1 MGATAVYLG
10 GSYVAKGLTQGES
23 GSARQKMMLTGAG
36 QKFLAEHPDFAFT
49 DEAPKTP
56 PIPTLTAA
64 DAQQA
69 ASDAGNAMKAS
80 LKKNQGRAG
89 TLLTGPMG
97 LGTTAPANL
106 QYRTLLGQ

>member
-10 GSYVAKGLTQGES
+10 GMAVTQLAKGDQGT
-23 GSARQKMMLTGAG
+23 ARQRLGVTPAG
-36 QKFLAEHPDFAFT
+36 QKLLAEHPELFAE
-49 DEAPKTP
+49 DAQKTP
-56 PIPTLTAA
+56 PIPTLSPA

-106 QYRTLLGQ
+106 QFKSLLGQ